1 MNTDEIQEILQEHK
15 NHLID
20 CKKADSNTIYSQ
32 GYWTGA
38 IDCIENISIELGVD
52 LE

>member
-1 MNTDEIQEILQEHK
+1 MITEEIREILQEHK

-20 CKKADSNTIYSQ
+20 CKKADNPTIYSQ

-38 IDCIENISIELGVD
+38 IDCVDNLAIEFGVEIE
-52 LE
+52 